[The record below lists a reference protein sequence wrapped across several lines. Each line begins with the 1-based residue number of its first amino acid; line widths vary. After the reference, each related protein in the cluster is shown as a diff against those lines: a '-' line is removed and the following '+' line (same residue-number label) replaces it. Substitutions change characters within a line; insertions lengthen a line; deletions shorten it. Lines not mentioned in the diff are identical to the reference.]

1 MSQSM
6 REPTGGLIDRSQRL
20 GFEFDGRRLE
30 GHPGDTVAS
39 ALLANGVRLVGRSFK
54 YHRPRGIVGGGVE
67 EPNALLQVGRG
78 PRTEPNLRATQVE
91 LFDGLV
97 CDSQNRWPSLE
108 FDIGGLNNVFSRL
121 LPAGFYYKTFMWP
134 AGWWMFYEHFVRRA
148 AGLGRAPVEH
158 DEDTYAKRYAHCEV
172 MVVGG
177 GPAGLAAALAA
188 ARRGV
193 RVMLVDEQAQFGGS
207 LLRDHELI
215 DGEPAMQWVHSAVAE
230 LEAAENVRILRRAT
244 AFGYYD
250 QNLIAVCERLADHQ
264 ARPSPYQ
271 PRQRIWWVRARQ
283 VVLATGSIERPLV
296 FGNNDVPGVMLAS
309 AVRGYA
315 AQQAVRC
322 GRRAVVFT
330 NNDDAYRT
338 AVVLAEQGV
347 AVRAVV
353 DARLEGA
360 GEAARAAVGA
370 AGVEVLTGHVVI
382 DTQGEK
388 SLQTVEIGRYD
399 GKRVSALDV
408 VECDLLCMSGGYNPS
423 VHLFSQSQGT
433 LRFDEPS
440 AVFVPGESRQAER
453 SAGAARGTFALKDCL
468 SDGVRAG
475 DEAVDSLGP
484 DSGARTSAM
493 TVPSAPR
500 VREAD
505 LEPLWVVPLPAN
517 RRAKRFVDF
526 QNDVA
531 AEDVA
536 LAVREGY
543 HSVEHLKRYTTLGM
557 GTDQGR
563 TSNVNGLAILAAQL
577 GEAIPAVGT
586 TTFRPPYSPVTLGAL
601 ATNEIGP
608 NFSPVRRTPMH
619 DWHVAAGAP
628 FITAGQWM
636 RPQYYP
642 RRGESM
648 MDSINREALAVR
660 RSVGVVDVST
670 LGKIAVQGRDAGEF
684 LERVYINRWKNLKV
698 GRLRY
703 GFMLREDGFVLDDGT
718 TSRVAEDEFYMTT
731 TTGHA
736 GPVMSHLEYYAQ
748 TVWPELHVHL
758 TSITDQWAGMALAG
772 PNARRVLAAV
782 CDGAEVG
789 NEALPFMG
797 YLEATISGAP
807 VRLLR
812 MTFSGELAYEIH
824 TPSDHGNP
832 VWKAVLAAGETWDI
846 IPYGTEALSV
856 LRIEKGHVV
865 AAELDGRTVPSDFG
879 FDRIERPDGG
889 FIGKRSL
896 EREGLD
902 KANRHKFVG
911 LMSTNGRHIPRGAQV
926 VTNPWRAKPIP
937 IIGHVTATCYSPNL
951 DKEIALA
958 LIDDAD
964 HWRGEVLYAASPL
977 TDQNVPVE
985 VTHPVFIDPKGERP
999 RG

>member
-6 REPTGGLIDRSQRL
+6 REPEGGLIDRSQRL

-67 EPNALLQVGRG
+67 EPNALLQLGRG

-97 CDSQNRWPSLE
+97 CDSQNRWPSLD

-158 DEDTYAKRYAHCEV
+158 DDDTYAKRYAHCDV

-177 GPAGLAAALAA
+177 GPAGLAGALAA

-215 DGEPAMQWVHSAVAE
+215 DGEPAMQWVHSTVAE
-230 LEAAENVRILRRAT
+230 LEAAENVRILDRAT

-315 AQQAVRC
+315 VQQAVRC

-388 SLQTVEIGRYD
+388 SLQSVEIGRYD

-408 VECDLLCMSGGYNPS
+408 VECDLLCMSGGYIRRCTYFRSRRAPCAS
-423 VHLFSQSQGT
+423 TSRAQSSS
-433 LRFDEPS
+433 PAS
-440 AVFVPGESRQAER
+440 PGRR
-453 SAGAARGTFALKDCL
+453 NDPRGPLAARSPSRIAC
-468 SDGVRAG
+468 RMAC
-475 DEAVDSLGP
+475 GP
-484 DSGARTSAM
+484 GMRRS
-493 TVPSAPR
+493 TVSAP
-500 VREAD
+500 
-505 LEPLWVVPLPAN
+505 PAG
-517 RRAKRFVDF
+517 RGRA
-526 QNDVA
+526 
-531 AEDVA
+531 
-536 LAVREGY
+536 
-543 HSVEHLKRYTTLGM
+543 
-557 GTDQGR
+557 
-563 TSNVNGLAILAAQL
+563 
-577 GEAIPAVGT
+577 P
-586 TTFRPPYSPVTLGAL
+586 
-601 ATNEIGP
+601 
-608 NFSPVRRTPMH
+608 
-619 DWHVAAGAP
+619 
-628 FITAGQWM
+628 
-636 RPQYYP
+636 
-642 RRGESM
+642 
-648 MDSINREALAVR
+648 
-660 RSVGVVDVST
+660 
-670 LGKIAVQGRDAGEF
+670 
-684 LERVYINRWKNLKV
+684 
-698 GRLRY
+698 
-703 GFMLREDGFVLDDGT
+703 
-718 TSRVAEDEFYMTT
+718 
-731 TTGHA
+731 
-736 GPVMSHLEYYAQ
+736 
-748 TVWPELHVHL
+748 
-758 TSITDQWAGMALAG
+758 
-772 PNARRVLAAV
+772 
-782 CDGAEVG
+782 
-789 NEALPFMG
+789 
-797 YLEATISGAP
+797 
-807 VRLLR
+807 
-812 MTFSGELAYEIH
+812 
-824 TPSDHGNP
+824 
-832 VWKAVLAAGETWDI
+832 
-846 IPYGTEALSV
+846 
-856 LRIEKGHVV
+856 
-865 AAELDGRTVPSDFG
+865 
-879 FDRIERPDGG
+879 
-889 FIGKRSL
+889 
-896 EREGLD
+896 
-902 KANRHKFVG
+902 
-911 LMSTNGRHIPRGAQV
+911 
-926 VTNPWRAKPIP
+926 
-937 IIGHVTATCYSPNL
+937 
-951 DKEIALA
+951 
-958 LIDDAD
+958 
-964 HWRGEVLYAASPL
+964 
-977 TDQNVPVE
+977 
-985 VTHPVFIDPKGERP
+985 
-999 RG
+999 